1 MACAHTD
8 GFEVVQQGA
17 SAVPRHPI
25 TALNDIVAM
34 ERRERYEDQ
43 IDQPEARGVA
53 AVRLDD
59 VLEDR
64 LRVIDQV
71 HLVHGDRNMGYA
83 EERSDEP
90 VASGL

>member
-1 MACAHTD
+1 
-8 GFEVVQQGA
+8 
-17 SAVPRHPI
+17 
-25 TALNDIVAM
+25 M